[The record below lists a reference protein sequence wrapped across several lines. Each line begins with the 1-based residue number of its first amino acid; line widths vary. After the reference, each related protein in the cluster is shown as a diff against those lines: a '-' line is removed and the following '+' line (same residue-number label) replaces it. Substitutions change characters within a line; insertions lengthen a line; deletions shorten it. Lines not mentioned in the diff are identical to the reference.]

1 MCKCLM
7 VLLSVSNG
15 ELRNWEL
22 ATVIFVD
29 HKNITGDVELAAY
42 VMIVYCCIPGQEPIV
57 FVAS

>member
-1 MCKCLM
+1 M

-29 HKNITGDVELAAY
+29 HKNITGDAELAAY
-42 VMIVYCCIPGQEPIV
+42 VMIVYCCIPGQEPNV
-57 FVAS
+57 LLAS